1 MSVQGNDFPPA
12 EPEAVPSFSRYFCLL
27 RKLPMPGS
35 GTGPSDDQ
43 FHPKI
48 FASSPVFAASTPP
61 ATSAPSDQSDFPS
74 VAGSKS
80 AYA

>member
-48 FASSPVFAASTPP
+48 FASSPVDWRERMNIMIGQTKRIM
-61 ATSAPSDQSDFPS
+61 T
-74 VAGSKS
+74 
-80 AYA
+80 